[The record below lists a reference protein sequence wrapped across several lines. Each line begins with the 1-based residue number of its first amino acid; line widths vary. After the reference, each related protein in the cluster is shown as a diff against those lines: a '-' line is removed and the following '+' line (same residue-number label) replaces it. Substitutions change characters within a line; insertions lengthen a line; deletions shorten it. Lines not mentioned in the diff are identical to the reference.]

1 MAVCYTVHSSGV
13 FTVFIPEKTQKSR
26 RLNSVI
32 RLLFRGVNEAPG
44 PWKDLLKLL
53 KGQGPLC
60 SVVDLGWYRDALP
73 DDRRDLVDG
82 ARYRGLAHPEDL
94 GRHVL
99 DGVRP
104 VVEQE
109 EQYAVVQVERE
120 PAPGPDCAPAGPLG
134 EPPPLRFRVHLLHL
148 CEQQI
153 EFLEVHAREGLETP
167 NVS

>member
-53 KGQGPLC
+53 KGRDPLC

-73 DDRRDLVDG
+73 DDRRDRDDG
-82 ARYRGLAHPEDL
+82 ARYRGLADPEDL
-94 GRHVL
+94 GRRVQG
-99 DGVRP
+99 GVRP
-104 VVEQE
+104 VGKQE
-109 EQYAVVQVERE
+109 GQHPVAQVRRE
-120 PAPGPDCAPAGPLG
+120 PAPGPDCAPAGPL
-134 EPPPLRFRVHLLHL
+134 ESLHL
-148 CEQQI
+148 
-153 EFLEVHAREGLETP
+153 FASG
-167 NVS
+167 